1 MKPHPKRGVQ
11 SHPRHRPYGGRRVHR
26 FHPSP
31 NLLLIGGPKTG
42 TTSLM
47 HWLASHEEIHHPWK
61 NESHFLMAGPAEF
74 PTSPIHPKG
83 TAILAPRADLDGAE
97 EHRWVMDKSTFHLYS
112 PRALEAVSEHLPD
125 ARVIITLRHPVDL
138 MLSMHQEHRKRL
150 IEYDT
155 DQATMIELSRNQSF
169 LPDEDIPETYS
180 FLQFPRLKAPTL
192 RWIEELGER
201 VRVVPLSSI
210 ATDPLATTNTIL
222 SWLGANEMPPGTK
235 LPRYNER
242 GQMNPAGWA
251 KMLRTP
257 PTFLSGMAKILLPT
271 KRLRRAVLD
280 PIRSPGFKP
289 VSVDSSVLDDKTRHE
304 LERAFAEEIEFQ
316 DNLTS
321 YIDPSLIVGQG

>member
-1 MKPHPKRGVQ
+1 
-11 SHPRHRPYGGRRVHR
+11 VHR

-47 HWLASHEEIHHPWK
+47 HWLASHEQIHHPWP

-83 TAILAPRADLDGAE
+83 TTILAPRADIDGVG
-97 EHRWVMDKSTFHLYS
+97 EHRWIMDKSTFHLYS
-112 PRALEAVSEHLPD
+112 QRALEAVCEHLPE
-125 ARVIITLRHPVDL
+125 ARVVITLRHPVDL

-150 IEYDT
+150 VEYDT
-155 DQATMIELSRNQSF
+155 NQTTMIELSRKQSF
-169 LPDEDIPETYS
+169 QPNEDIPETYS
-180 FLQFPRLKAPTL
+180 FLHFPRLKDPTL
-192 RWIEELGER
+192 RWVEALGDR

-210 ATDPLATTNTIL
+210 AADPLRTTNEIL
-222 SWLGANEMPPGTK
+222 SWLEIERMPEGTS

-242 GQMNPAGWA
+242 GEMNPAGWA
-251 KMLRTP
+251 KTLREP
-257 PTFLSGMAKILLPT
+257 PSFLSKLARILLPT
-271 KRLRRAVLD
+271 KGLRRAVLD

-289 VSVDSSVLDDKTRHE
+289 VATDSPVMDEQTRHE
-304 LERAFAEEIEFQ
+304 LERAFADEIEFQ

-321 YIDPSLIVGQG
+321 YIDPSIIVGGD

>member
-1 MKPHPKRGVQ
+1 M
-11 SHPRHRPYGGRRVHR
+11 HR

-47 HWLASHEEIHHPWK
+47 HWLASHEQIHHPWP

-83 TAILAPRADLDGAE
+83 TAILAPRADLDGVDD
-97 EHRWVMDKSTFHLYS
+97 HQWIMDKSTFHLYS
-112 PRALEAVSEHLPD
+112 QRALEAVCEHLPE
-125 ARVIITLRHPVDL
+125 ARVVITLRHPVDL

-155 DQATMIELSRNQSF
+155 DQATMIEMSRGQSF
-169 LPDEDIPETYS
+169 QPDEGVPETYS
-180 FLQFPRLKAPTL
+180 FLRFPRLKAPTL
-192 RWIEELGER
+192 QWVEALGDR

-210 ATDPLATTNTIL
+210 ATEPLRTTNEIL
-222 SWLGANEMPPGTK
+222 SWLEVERMPEGTS

-242 GQMNPAGWA
+242 GEMNPSGWA
-251 KMLRTP
+251 KTLREP
-257 PTFLSGMAKILLPT
+257 PSFLSKLARTLLPT
-271 KRLRRAVLD
+271 KGLRRAILD

-289 VSVDSSVLDDKTRHE
+289 IAADSPVMDEQTRHE
-304 LERAFAEEIEFQ
+304 LESAFAEEIEFQ
-316 DNLTS
+316 ENLAS
-321 YIDPSLIVGQG
+321 YIDPSIIVGGD

>member
-1 MKPHPKRGVQ
+1 M
-11 SHPRHRPYGGRRVHR
+11 HR

-47 HWLASHEEIHHPWK
+47 HWLASHEEIHHPWP

-83 TAILAPRADLDGAE
+83 TTILAPRADLDGVE
-97 EHRWVMDKSTFHLYS
+97 NHQWIMDKSTFHLYS
-112 PRALEAVSEHLPD
+112 QRALEAVCEHLPE

-155 DQATMIELSRNQSF
+155 DQATMIEISRRQSF
-169 LPDEDIPETYS
+169 QPDEDAPQTYS
-180 FLQFPRLKAPTL
+180 FLRFPRLKAPTL
-192 RWIEELGER
+192 QWVEALGDR
-201 VRVVPLSSI
+201 VRIIPLSSI
-210 ATDPLATTNTIL
+210 ATDPLRTTNEIL
-222 SWLGANEMPPGTK
+222 SWLGVERMPEDTS

-242 GQMNPAGWA
+242 GEMNPAGWA
-251 KMLRTP
+251 KTLREP
-257 PTFLSGMAKILLPT
+257 PSFLSKLARILLPT
-271 KRLRRAVLD
+271 KGLRRAILD

-289 VSVDSSVLDDKTRHE
+289 VTADSPVMDEETRQE
-304 LERAFAEEIEFQ
+304 LESAFAEEIEFQ
-316 DNLTS
+316 ENLSS
-321 YIDPSLIVGQG
+321 YIDPSIIVGRD

>member
-1 MKPHPKRGVQ
+1 M
-11 SHPRHRPYGGRRVHR
+11 HR

-47 HWLASHEEIHHPWK
+47 HWLASHEQIHHPWP

-83 TAILAPRADLDGAE
+83 TAILAPRADLDGVDD
-97 EHRWVMDKSTFHLYS
+97 HQWIMDKSTFHLYS
-112 PRALEAVSEHLPD
+112 QRALEAVCEHLPE
-125 ARVIITLRHPVDL
+125 ARVVITLRHPVDL

-155 DQATMIELSRNQSF
+155 DQATMIEMSRGQSF
-169 LPDEDIPETYS
+169 QPDEGVPETYS
-180 FLQFPRLKAPTL
+180 FLRFPRLKAPTL
-192 RWIEELGER
+192 QWVEALGDR

-210 ATDPLATTNTIL
+210 ATEPLRTTNEIL
-222 SWLGANEMPPGTK
+222 SWLEVERMPEDTS

-242 GQMNPAGWA
+242 GEMNPSGWA
-251 KMLRTP
+251 KTLREP
-257 PTFLSGMAKILLPT
+257 PSFLSKLARTLLPT
-271 KRLRRAVLD
+271 KGLRRAILD

-289 VSVDSSVLDDKTRHE
+289 IAADSPVMDEQTRHE
-304 LERAFAEEIEFQ
+304 LESAFAEEIEFQ
-316 DNLTS
+316 ENLAS
-321 YIDPSLIVGQG
+321 YIDPSIIVGGD

>member
-1 MKPHPKRGVQ
+1 M
-11 SHPRHRPYGGRRVHR
+11 HR

-47 HWLASHEEIHHPWK
+47 HWLASHEQIHHPWP

-83 TAILAPRADLDGAE
+83 TAILAPRADLDGVDD
-97 EHRWVMDKSTFHLYS
+97 HQWIMDKSTFHLYS
-112 PRALEAVSEHLPD
+112 QRALEAVCEHLPE
-125 ARVIITLRHPVDL
+125 ARVVITLRHPVDL

-155 DQATMIELSRNQSF
+155 DQATMIEISRGQSF
-169 LPDEDIPETYS
+169 QPDEGVPETYS
-180 FLQFPRLKAPTL
+180 FLRFPRLKAPTL
-192 RWIEELGER
+192 QWVEALGDR

-210 ATDPLATTNTIL
+210 ATDPLRTTNEIL
-222 SWLGANEMPPGTK
+222 SWLEVERMPEDTS

-242 GQMNPAGWA
+242 GEMNPSGWA
-251 KMLRTP
+251 KTLREP
-257 PTFLSGMAKILLPT
+257 PSFLSKLARTLLPT
-271 KRLRRAVLD
+271 KGLRRTILD

-289 VSVDSSVLDDKTRHE
+289 IAADSPVMDEQTRHE
-304 LERAFAEEIEFQ
+304 LESAFAEEIEFQ
-316 DNLTS
+316 ENLAS
-321 YIDPSLIVGQG
+321 YIDPSIIVGGD

>member
-1 MKPHPKRGVQ
+1 M
-11 SHPRHRPYGGRRVHR
+11 HR

-47 HWLASHEEIHHPWK
+47 HWLASHEQIHHPWP

-83 TAILAPRADLDGAE
+83 TTILAPRADLDGVDN
-97 EHRWVMDKSTFHLYS
+97 HQWIMDKSTFHLYS
-112 PRALEAVSEHLPD
+112 QRALEAVCEHLPE
-125 ARVIITLRHPVDL
+125 ARVVITLRHPVDL

-155 DQATMIELSRNQSF
+155 DQATMIEMSRGQSF
-169 LPDEDIPETYS
+169 QPDEGVPETYS
-180 FLQFPRLKAPTL
+180 FLRFPRLKAPTL
-192 RWIEELGER
+192 QWVEALGDR

-210 ATDPLATTNTIL
+210 ATDPLRTTNNIL
-222 SWLGANEMPPGTK
+222 SWLEVERMPEGTS

-242 GQMNPAGWA
+242 GEMNPSGWA
-251 KMLRTP
+251 KTLREP
-257 PTFLSGMAKILLPT
+257 PSFLSKLARTLLPT
-271 KRLRRAVLD
+271 KGLRRAILD

-289 VSVDSSVLDDKTRHE
+289 IAADSPVMDEQTRHE
-304 LERAFAEEIEFQ
+304 LESAFAEEIEFQ
-316 DNLTS
+316 ENLAS
-321 YIDPSLIVGQG
+321 YIDPSIIVGGD

>member
-1 MKPHPKRGVQ
+1 
-11 SHPRHRPYGGRRVHR
+11 
-26 FHPSP
+26 
-31 NLLLIGGPKTG
+31 
-42 TTSLM
+42 
-47 HWLASHEEIHHPWK
+47 
-61 NESHFLMAGPAEF
+61 
-74 PTSPIHPKG
+74 
-83 TAILAPRADLDGAE
+83 
-97 EHRWVMDKSTFHLYS
+97 MDKSTFHLYS

-155 DQATMIELSRNQSF
+155 DQATMIELSRKQSF

-210 ATDPLATTNTIL
+210 ATDPLATTNKIL
-222 SWLGANEMPPGTK
+222 SWLGTKEMPPDTK

-242 GQMNPAGWA
+242 GQMNSAGWA

-257 PTFLSGMAKILLPT
+257 PKFLTRLAKTLLPT

-289 VSVDSSVLDDKTRHE
+289 VSTDSSVLDDKTRHE
-304 LERAFAEEIEFQ
+304 LEKIFAEEIEFQ
-316 DNLTS
+316 NNLAS
-321 YIDPSLIVGQG
+321 YIDPSLIIGQ